1 MTKVKIEP
9 GVCGFVAQVEAV
21 GDEDTGEVTLTVRSG
36 CAAVCKMMETVGT
49 TFDSMELCLCKP
61 GKDPLHAY
69 AGEHFPVH
77 GSCPVIAGILKCAE
91 AEAGLA
97 LKKDCSIRFL
107 DE

>member
-49 TFDSMELCLCKP
+49 SLVMGNARP
-61 GKDPLHAY
+61 
-69 AGEHFPVH
+69 
-77 GSCPVIAGILKCAE
+77 
-91 AEAGLA
+91 A
-97 LKKDCSIRFL
+97 LKELADHIVPSVEEDGVAVGINRYVL
-107 DE
+107 A